1 MSPLYHLKCQACGA
15 EFERICSVERR
26 IIQNCECGG
35 WTKVVPAVHG
45 PNCVNED
52 AGWIPSVREVVA
64 KDDPRP
70 HVQAFLKDPTRSNYR
85 AWMAGE
91 GLRPLENGEK
101 SEKFKFDA
109 ERHAGKIMEEKIKRE
124 RYEVRG

>member
-1 MSPLYHLKCQACGA
+1 MPLYHLQCQSCGN
-15 EFERICSVERR
+15 EFERICPVKSRLF
-26 IIQNCECGG
+26 QNCECGG
-35 WTKVVPAVHG
+35 WTKTVPAVRG

-52 AGWIPSVREVVA
+52 AGWLPSVREVVS

-70 HVQAFLKDPTRSNYR
+70 HVQAFLKDPTRANYK
-85 AWMAGE
+85 AWMKGE

-109 ERHAGKIMEEKIKRE
+109 ERHAEKVMEAKIKRE

>member
-1 MSPLYHLKCQACGA
+1 MPIFQLKCQSCGN
-15 EFERICSVERR
+15 EFERICPVKSRLF
-26 IIQNCECGG
+26 QNCECGG
-35 WTKVVPAVHG
+35 WTKTIPAVHG
-45 PNCVNED
+45 ANCFND
-52 AGWIPSVREVVA
+52 SAGWIKSVTEVVS

-85 AWMAGE
+85 AWMKGE